1 MNLHMHLRVL
11 CLPLKS
17 NECIHV
23 FIVSLN
29 VNKEKRLIISIKYL
43 LQLDSQRVYCLQEV
57 ENKREKATFIQFF
70 MRY

>member
-1 MNLHMHLRVL
+1 MNLYMHLRVL

-57 ENKREKATFIQFF
+57 ENKREKKLPSYNFS
-70 MRY
+70 